1 MSDYLRRVMMPETGQ
16 QAAEAGTQEAD
27 IAALQRKVEWLL
39 RVVERSDGNGRP

>member
-1 MSDYLRRVMMPETGQ
+1 MSDYLRRVMMAETGQ